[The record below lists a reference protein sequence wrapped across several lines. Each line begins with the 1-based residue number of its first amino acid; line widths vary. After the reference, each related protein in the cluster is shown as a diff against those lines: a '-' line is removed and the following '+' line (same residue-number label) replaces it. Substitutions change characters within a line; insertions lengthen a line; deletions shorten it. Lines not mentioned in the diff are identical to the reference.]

1 MLWKCSAH
9 CPFDIRHNTSL
20 NDFPSSPV
28 PLSLSYPTVSAAAAA
43 GIEGVIS
50 TIIISSTT
58 TTTTLYTEVV
68 VAALQQQFGSS

>member
-50 TIIISSTT
+50 TIIIISTT
-58 TTTTLYTEVV
+58 TTTTLYTAAV